1 MVDFKKKLQK
11 AQVAIATDPKEI
23 YATLHFY
30 FSTLVFPVDDS
41 QWVRSS
47 PARLLP

>member
-23 YATLHFY
+23 YATLDRTGAAGP
-30 FSTLVFPVDDS
+30 TLRPS
-41 QWVRSS
+41 QQAV
-47 PARLLP
+47 LDEL